1 MGDHSRQEAVNP
13 QEADRF
19 VRQNMVQILKRLSPY
34 EARLERVLQ
43 DYETGQI
50 RTVKEALDRYEGGA

>member
-1 MGDHSRQEAVNP
+1 MNP